1 MRKSSVVLARNPYWR
16 TSILQFKG
24 YNDSW
29 DRVVQRSI
37 FFPSR
42 TDFAARAVQQCSAIF
57 YECRRLACALARGIC
72 FDRYASL
79 SSDYFISLIKPRWR
93 EADDVVVCMCV
104 CV

>member
-29 DRVVQRSI
+29 DRVVQRSHFSFLPAPI
-37 FFPSR
+37 LLPGEQFNFY
-42 TDFAARAVQQCSAIF
+42 AIF

-72 FDRYASL
+72 FDRHAS
-79 SSDYFISLIKPRWR
+79 FK
-93 EADDVVVCMCV
+93 
-104 CV
+104 